1 MAYCDNQCQ
10 MIIFTA
16 LSISGQRLTAEA
28 SAIIRGLRI
37 IAKSIIDIPDRY
49 YEVGIAPAFRERFS
63 AQAVGNKCIA
73 LKYPDQCSAP
83 LSQARL
89 KTSRFLLT
97 GDLHGCRLTG
107 HRDLSH
113 FSPFDHEF
121 PYSPERAD
129 KCDALNS
136 VPPRG
141 RESGT
146 IYPNDKSCHWGPR
159 TAEPPI
165 L

>member
-1 MAYCDNQCQ
+1 VPDDYFHSTVDFGAKVDRW
-10 MIIFTA
+10 
-16 LSISGQRLTAEA
+16 G

-107 HRDLSH
+107 HRDPSH
-113 FSPFDHEF
+113 FSQLHHEF
-121 PYSPERAD
+121 PYSPERA
-129 KCDALNS
+129 LNA
-136 VPPRG
+136 
-141 RESGT
+141 T
-146 IYPNDKSCHWGPR
+146 H
-159 TAEPPI
+159 
-165 L
+165 